1 MTLPD
6 TKLDKPDKISYNSLQ
21 LCLTIGL
28 KKQVV
33 GLANLLP
40 HTNQAQL

>member
-6 TKLDKPDKISYNSLQ
+6 TKLDKPDKKGYNNLQ

-28 KKQVV
+28 KKQ
-33 GLANLLP
+33 LAG
-40 HTNQAQL
+40 